1 MQDQRKLE
9 DLCIHLN
16 VHPIIFTLSY
26 MRNRPSCYFL
36 IIVHTR
42 HIYICVSEIPSNL
55 CFYYHSTYHNIVY
68 YVKKHVYKMV
78 KGMFLDVQISISF
91 NSSFSAVIDLGCF
104 WLCYCYEYSSFKS
117 FFYNQFL
124 ETLLLN
130 TLYHYLKQII

>member
-1 MQDQRKLE
+1 MHTFKCPSNHFHIVIYEKPSIML
-9 DLCIHLN
+9 
-16 VHPIIFTLSY
+16 FSY
-26 MRNRPSCYFL
+26 YCSYK
-36 IIVHTR
+36 TY
-42 HIYICVSEIPSNL
+42 IYICVSEIPSNL

-91 NSSFSAVIDLGCF
+91 NSSLSAVIDLGCF